1 MDGLCAAEA
10 EISDSGHSA
19 DAYQIRSIRIRQVS
33 PVAKICRRNSSLFS
47 LN

>member
-1 MDGLCAAEA
+1 MDGLRATKA
-10 EISDSGHSA
+10 EIGDFGHSA
-19 DAYQIRSIRIRQVS
+19 DAYQIRSIRIRQVP